1 LEKENNVVWQMALP
15 KRRRVLACFY
25 YSNCHPNVFYLLF
38 WLDDIL
44 TEMKVGNYSP
54 EFTSEEKKR
63 LFLTRYLWIGLVC
76 VIIILAFN
84 PLFNNYV
91 ENMNCYDYG
100 AFSGAHVVFYGLLV
114 APPILFGLLLLG
126 YSVVRGQKVRA
137 LGQDPLPGEKLLKS
151 RRFTYGAKAMIRYK
165 AIFLVGV
172 AVLIFSV
179 PAKQQADV
187 FIDMA
192 RESEVSCNN

>member
-1 LEKENNVVWQMALP
+1 MALP

-100 AFSGAHVVFYGLLV
+100 AFSGAHVVFYG
-114 APPILFGLLLLG
+114 
-126 YSVVRGQKVRA
+126 
-137 LGQDPLPGEKLLKS
+137 
-151 RRFTYGAKAMIRYK
+151 AKAMIRYK